1 MVVGVCALWLGA
13 CGGGS
18 SSRGTETGTGGDE
31 TGGTVGSGGSGAT
44 APTGG
49 SGGTTGAGSGAATG
63 TGGSASGTGGTSVG
77 ATGGQAGASTG
88 SGGAAAATGTN
99 LSVFDNFVYT
109 NGQTSIQ
116 LTLKADGTYQLI
128 VLVST
133 STVTADEEVEE
144 GTFVLSGAMIS
155 FTPTE
160 RSCATALTPSTD
172 DYLVNSA
179 GFALISSSGTI
190 TFVRS
195 PPLATTG
202 LTLVV
207 GCGSPFMPVTT
218 TGAAPVPA
226 SPGQSPSL
234 YGNWLYTNSNG
245 VEAEL
250 TLNDDMT
257 YEVEILISTST
268 VTANEYIENG
278 VFAYKGPTLTLTPM
292 QTSCPVA
299 APPKPYGFAFDEAG
313 LILTDLSGN
322 STTYGSTTMSD
333 PAANL
338 TTVVGCSI
346 NNGPW
351 MPEPIAPVT
360 N

>member
-18 SSRGTETGTGGDE
+18 SSAGTGTGTGGDD
-31 TGGTVGSGGSGAT
+31 TGGTVGNGGSGA
-44 APTGG
+44 AASTGG
-49 SGGTTGAGSGAATG
+49 SGGTAGAGNGAATG
-63 TGGSASGTGGTSVG
+63 TGGSASGTGGTGVG
-77 ATGGQAGASTG
+77 ATGGQAGANTG

-99 LSVFDNFVYT
+99 LSVFDNFVLT
-109 NGQTSIQ
+109 TGQTSIQ
-116 LTLKADGTYQLI
+116 LTLNADGTYQFI
-128 VLVST
+128 ILVET

-172 DYLVNSA
+172 NYLVNSA
-179 GFALISSSGTI
+179 GFALINSSGTT
-190 TFVRS
+190 TFARS
-195 PPLATTG
+195 PPLATAG

-207 GCGSPFMPVTT
+207 GCGSPFMPVATA
-218 TGAAPVPA
+218 GAAPVPA
-226 SPGQSPSL
+226 SPGNSPSL
-234 YGNWLYTNSNG
+234 YGNWLYTNSNDI
-245 VEAEL
+245 EAKL

-257 YEVEILISTST
+257 YEFELLISTST
-268 VTANEYIENG
+268 VTADEYIENG
-278 VFAYKGPTLTLTPM
+278 AFAYQGPTLTLTPM

-299 APPKPYGFAFDEAG
+299 APPKPYGFAFDDAG
-313 LILTDLSGN
+313 LILTDSSGN
-322 STTYGSTTMSD
+322 SSTYGRTTTAD

-346 NNGPW
+346 SNGPW